1 MKSAFDLIS
10 RNFGGSTDEDL
21 MREYKLYIDGKFV
34 DSKNGRVDDTLN
46 PYDGSVVARFAV
58 ASPEDVDLAVSA
70 ARKAFDSGMWPGM
83 PAADR
88 AAYIKK
94 IGDKISENAAR
105 LVELEVLD
113 SGSTVK
119 KAKEDIF
126 LSARAFNIFSRLT
139 AGENEREMTEISKP
153 GFARNY
159 VRYEPVGVVGAI
171 IPWNFPLKMAAWKL
185 GPALAAG
192 CTVVLKPSE
201 LTPVTAMELAKIID
215 EIELPPGVVNVVPG
229 YGPDAGEAL
238 VRHPRVDKVA
248 FTGSTAVGK
257 KIMELAANDFKRLT
271 LECGGKSANIVL
283 DDADMEIAIDGSLYG
298 MFYHSGQC
306 CEAATRLLVHEK
318 VYDSFVSTLV
328 EKARRMKI
336 GNPMD
341 ESTDIGP
348 LISKKQE
355 GRVLGYIESGRKD
368 GFKVALGGAAS
379 RLPELSKGN
388 FIEPTIFLDVDNR
401 SKIAQEEIFGPVLVV
416 SRFSTDE
423 EAVALANDVVYGLAA
438 GVWSRNP
445 GRART
450 IAEKLK
456 AGTVWINEWHLLNE
470 RAPFGGYKQSGI
482 GREFGRIGVEE
493 YMEIKHIHVDD
504 GVPRQKRAW
513 YDTVVPKE

>member
-1 MKSAFDLIS
+1 MQS
-10 RNFGGSTDEDL
+10 NEDV
-21 MREYKLYIDGKFV
+21 MREYKLYINGKFV
-34 DSKNGRVDDTLN
+34 DSKSGRIDDTVN
-46 PYDGSVVARFAV
+46 PFDGSVVARFAV
-58 ASPEDVDLAVSA
+58 SSADDIEMAVSA
-70 ARKAFDSGMWPGM
+70 ARRAFDSGVWSGM

-94 IGDKISENAAR
+94 IGDRVNENAAR
-105 LVELEVLD
+105 LIELEVLD
-113 SGSTVK
+113 SGSTIK
-119 KAKEDIF
+119 KAREDIF
-126 LSARAFNIFSRLT
+126 LSARAFNIFSKL
-139 AGENEREMTEISKP
+139 AVSENERELTEISKP

-159 VRYEPVGVVGAI
+159 LRYEPVGVVGAI

-201 LTPVTAMELAKIID
+201 LTPVTAMELAGIID
-215 EIELPPGVVNVVPG
+215 EVGLPAGVVNIVPG

-238 VRHPRVDKVA
+238 VRHPGVDKIA

-257 KIMELAANDFKRLT
+257 KIMSLAANDFKRLT

-283 DDADMEIAIDGSLYG
+283 EDADMEIAIDGSLYG

-318 VYDSFVSTLV
+318 IYDRFLSALV
-328 EKARRMKI
+328 DKAKLMKV
-336 GNPMD
+336 GNPTE

-348 LISKKQE
+348 LISKKQAAK
-355 GRVLGYIESGRKD
+355 VLGYIESGKED
-368 GFKVALGGAAS
+368 GFKVVLGGGVPRS
-379 RLPELSKGN
+379 SGLSNGN
-388 FIEPTIFLDVDNR
+388 FIEPTIFSGVANGSR
-401 SKIAQEEIFGPVLVV
+401 IAQEEIFGPVLAV
-416 SRFSTDE
+416 SSFSSDE

-438 GVWSRNP
+438 GVWSTDS
-445 GRART
+445 GRARR

-513 YDTVVPKE
+513 YDTVVPKGER

>member
-1 MKSAFDLIS
+1 
-10 RNFGGSTDEDL
+10 

-34 DSKNGRVDDTLN
+34 DSRSGRVDDTLN
-46 PYDGSVVARFAV
+46 PFDGSVVARFAV
-58 ASPEDVDLAVSA
+58 ASREDVNAAVSA
-70 ARKAFDSGMWPGM
+70 ARKAFDSGVWPGM

-88 AAYIKK
+88 AAYMKK
-94 IGDKISENAAR
+94 IGDRINEKAAQ

-119 KAKEDIF
+119 KAREDIF
-126 LSARAFNIFSRLT
+126 LTARAFNIFSRLA
-139 AGENEREMTEISKP
+139 AGENEREMTDISKP

-159 VRYEPVGVVGAI
+159 LRYEPVGVVGAI

-215 EIELPPGVVNVVPG
+215 EVGLPAGVVNIVPG

-238 VRHPRVDKVA
+238 VRHPGVDKIA

-283 DDADMEIAIDGSLYG
+283 DDADMDLAIDGSLYG

-318 VYDSFVSTLV
+318 VYDGFVSALV
-328 EKARRMKI
+328 EKAKRMKL
-336 GNPMD
+336 GDPMD

-355 GRVLGYIESGRKD
+355 SRVFGYIESGRKD
-368 GFKVALGGAAS
+368 GFKVALGGGAT

-388 FIEPTIFLDVDNR
+388 FVEPTIFLDVDNR

-416 SRFSTDE
+416 SRFSSDE
-423 EAVALANDVVYGLAA
+423 EAVRLANDVVYGLAA
-438 GVWSRNP
+438 GVWSKDIV
-445 GRART
+445 RARK

-470 RAPFGGYKQSGI
+470 RAPFGGYKQSGV
-482 GREFGRIGVEE
+482 GREFGRIGLEE

-504 GVPRQKRAW
+504 GVPRQKRSW
-513 YDTVVPKE
+513 YDTVVSKGEEGSKQ